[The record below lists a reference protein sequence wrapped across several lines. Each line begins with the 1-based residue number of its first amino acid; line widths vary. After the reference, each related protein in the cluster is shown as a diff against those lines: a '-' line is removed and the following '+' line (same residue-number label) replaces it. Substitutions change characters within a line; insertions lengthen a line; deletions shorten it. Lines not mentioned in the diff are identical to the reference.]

1 MFLTI
6 PYETRCSFP
15 KTVGNRFL
23 GRPGPYLRGRTCVSS
38 AKAYNAA
45 AGLSKEGW
53 VARLVLCA
61 PGIVLTWAA
70 KPKVRSV
77 PLTLKTF
84 LENLASFA
92 ESSTTL
98 SVTLLLIDK
107 FRCLSNRSEER
118 RVG

>member
-38 AKAYNAA
+38 AKGYNAA

-53 VARLVLCA
+53 VARLVLSA

-70 KPKVRSV
+70 KPKVRPV
-77 PLTLKTF
+77 PLTPKNFFPEKSTYSRRIFQHLK
-84 LENLASFA
+84 
-92 ESSTTL
+92 
-98 SVTLLLIDK
+98 I
-107 FRCLSNRSEER
+107 
-118 RVG
+118 